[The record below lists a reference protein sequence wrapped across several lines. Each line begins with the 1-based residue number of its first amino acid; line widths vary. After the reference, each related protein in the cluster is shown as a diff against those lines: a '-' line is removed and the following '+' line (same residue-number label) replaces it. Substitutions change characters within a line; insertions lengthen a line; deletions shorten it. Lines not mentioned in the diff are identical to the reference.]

1 LAAEHP
7 EKLEELKALWF
18 AEAAKY
24 NGLPLGDLDIF
35 ETLGR
40 FRPSLSV
47 GRKTFTYY
55 PDSAEVGVGAAVE
68 LRGQSFSVLAEVTV
82 DTADAEG
89 VLFKHG
95 AGHGGHVLFVQDGT
109 LQYVYNFMGEDE
121 QRVIA
126 PDPIPLGSHV
136 FGVRFEVTGTVAGSH
151 TPLGRVSLFVD
162 DETVVTV
169 ADVRAHPGSF
179 GLAGGGVAVGRNG
192 GQAISSAYEAPYP
205 FTGGTIAKVV
215 VDVSGDPY
223 LDVERELAKA
233 FAKD

>member
-1 LAAEHP
+1 M
-7 EKLEELKALWF
+7 
-18 AEAAKY
+18 
-24 NGLPLGDLDIF
+24 GDLNIF

-40 FRPSLSV
+40 FRPYLSV
-47 GRKTFTYY
+47 DRKTFTYY

-82 DTADAEG
+82 DSTGAEG

-121 QRVIA
+121 QKVAA

-136 FGVRFEVTGTVAGSH
+136 FGVRFDATGTVEGSH
-151 TPLGRVSLFVD
+151 TPLGTVSLFVD
-162 DETVVTV
+162 DETV
-169 ADVRAHPGSF
+169 ASLAGVRAHPGSF
-179 GLAGGGVAVGRNG
+179 GLAGGGIAVGRNG
-192 GQAISSAYEAPYP
+192 GQAVSSSYKAPYA

-215 VDVSGDPY
+215 VDVSGTPY
-223 LDVERELAKA
+223 LDAERELAQA
-233 FAKD
+233 FSKD